1 MLYCETICY
10 IGSSTNAKCSAKFV
24 YVNYHNYLNITS
36 SIYRKFSDKI
46 TKTEKM
52 KMTDIFLQQS
62 VQSEANKSLFHASQ
76 VILEVVRSWTC
87 RVTNKPV
94 T

>member
-1 MLYCETICY
+1 
-10 IGSSTNAKCSAKFV
+10 
-24 YVNYHNYLNITS
+24 
-36 SIYRKFSDKI
+36 
-46 TKTEKM
+46 M

-87 RVTNKPV
+87 RVTNKTV